1 MNNLDSEPLRFGLS
15 ERILSSLCDVFAQF
29 PQIESVLVY
38 GSRANSSYRSSSDID
53 LAVIAPTMT
62 EREFSR
68 LWSALDDLT
77 ILFKLDI
84 VLFDSHSNAAL
95 KRNIIADS
103 VVLYRSMAVNAAP

>member
-1 MNNLDSEPLRFGLS
+1 MDDLNNKPLRFGLS
-15 ERILSSLCDVFAQF
+15 ERIISSLCEVFAQF

-62 EREFSR
+62 ERDFSR
-68 LWSALDDLT
+68 LWNALDDLP

-84 VLFDSHSNAAL
+84 VLFDSISNAAL

-103 VVLYRSMAVNAAP
+103 VVLYRSTAVNAAP